1 MSVSIIQINQNDDL
15 QEVIRK
21 ANTNFSTV
29 ANVAATTSTSSVITD
44 DKSEA
49 VARQLYSIQT
59 SINQLRSWVQTQLSS
74 MDTKIQELEQKIK
87 DIVPKVGTYILS
99 DTNPSN
105 QYPGTTWEK
114 VTPAPI
120 QNINTWKR
128 TE

>member
-74 MDTKIQELEQKIK
+74 MDTEIQELEQKIK
-87 DIVPKVGTYILS
+87 DMVPKVGTYVLS
-99 DTNPSN
+99 DTNPSS
-105 QYPGTTWEK
+105 QYPGTIWEK